1 MTTVFDGFPGDAY
14 LRIFAAERDLTGEE
28 EARLG
33 AALTEFF
40 RGWEYHDQPLRGAFE
55 ILHHRFVVVGADE
68 SRVKVGGCSKDAL
81 IGLLREAGAS
91 MGVDFIHGPPI
102 HYRDREGRIHATTR
116 EGFGEL
122 VAKNEVDGQT
132 PVFDLTLHRIESY
145 RSGGFEMPAGE
156 CWHARA
162 WDLTAADPT

>member
-14 LRIFAAERDLTGEE
+14 LRVFAADRDLSAEE
-28 EARLG
+28 EARLSG
-33 AALTEFF
+33 ALTEFF
-40 RGWEYHDQPLRGAFE
+40 RTWEYHEQPLRGAFE

-81 IGLLREAGAS
+81 IGLFREAGAT
-91 MGVDFIHGPPI
+91 MGVDFVHGPPI
-102 HYRDREGRIHATTR
+102 HYRDKDGTIHATTR

-122 VAKNEVDGQT
+122 VAKGSVGGTT
-132 PVFDLTLHRIESY
+132 PVFDLTLYQIEPY
-145 RSGGFEMPAGE
+145 RAGRFEVPAGE

-162 WDLTAADPT
+162 WDLTAADRA